1 MVQICLVL
9 RTPLALLVQE
19 TGGFQGYLWLLT
31 FSDSRLQYEEAQCG
45 FCPSYTQGSSF
56 CEEEVLALDLPPPT
70 SLISQEE
77 VSK

>member
-31 FSDSRLQYEEAQCG
+31 FSDSRLQKLSVASVRVIPRVPV
-45 FCPSYTQGSSF
+45 FVRNKS
-56 CEEEVLALDLPPPT
+56 
-70 SLISQEE
+70 
-77 VSK
+77 